1 MLKFVKSLTRR
12 QKSNLLLLVDLLLL
26 PLAMVFAFGI
36 QTAPLSPMDTL
47 HLLLPILPYMIGIA
61 TGLALWLGIP
71 QIQLNA
77 YEGRAVARTGLFA
90 IYLGGAMAGLSWLFG
105 LTLAPGI
112 FVVFGIGFFL
122 FSAISRVL
130 LYQIVTAIYR
140 RESPRSRVLI
150 YGAGTTG
157 TQLASALRSHEG
169 IDPVAFVDDNT
180 ALQGVLIAGLP
191 VYTPARI
198 ARIAEEK
205 RISRVLL
212 AIPSLS
218 QPKQAQIARRLQA
231 MGLEVQSLPSFAQL
245 IGEEPLLNKLTPVK
259 PARFLG
265 RAQAVTSLGDDCASY
280 ADRVVLI
287 SGAGGSIGSELAR
300 QVLACHPAKL
310 LLYELNELAL
320 YNIEME
326 LRPLAEDGKVAL
338 VPVLG
343 SVIDPRQV
351 RQVLTDHGVQVV
363 VHAAAYKHVPLVEAN
378 PISGL
383 ANNVLGTQTLAR
395 EAESAGVERF
405 ILISSDKAVRPASV
419 MGASKRFAEMVVQD
433 LAARAGGTVFTM
445 VRFGN
450 VLGSSGSVVPLF
462 QEQISRGGPV
472 TVTDPDVM
480 RYFMTVREAVHL
492 VLRAGAMA
500 TGGEVFVLDMGE
512 EVSILHL
519 ARQVIES
526 AGYSV
531 SDEANPD
538 GDISIEITG
547 LRPGEKLREELTLS
561 GERLTTAHPKIFCA
575 REAHLSEIEVASALR
590 GLREAI
596 AAGSQEAA
604 LAVIDRWIEGRD
616 TTSNPATWDSAGKD
630 AGGVANPVT

>member
-1 MLKFVKSLTRR
+1 MLKFIKSLSRG
-12 QKSNLLLLVDLLLL
+12 QKRGILILVDMAIV
-26 PLAMVFAFGI
+26 PLALVFAFGV
-36 QTAPLSPMDTL
+36 QAEPLMPLETL
-47 HLLLPILPYMIGIA
+47 RLILPILPYMLAIA
-61 TGLALWLGIP
+61 AGLAAGLGIS

-77 YEGRAVARTGLFA
+77 YEGRALAKTAIFS
-90 IYLGGAMAGLSWLFG
+90 IYLAGAMAGLVWLFG
-105 LTLAPGI
+105 LEVPIGLT
-112 FVVFGIGFFL
+112 VVFGIGFFM

-130 LYQIVTAIYR
+130 MYQIVTAIYR
-140 RESPRSRVLI
+140 REIPRRRVLI

-157 TQLASALRSHEG
+157 TQLAAALRSHEG

-198 ARIAEEK
+198 ARIVQENN
-205 RISRVLL
+205 ISRVLL

-218 QPKQAQIARRLQA
+218 QPKQAQIARRLQN

-245 IGEEPLLNKLTPVK
+245 IGEEPLLEKLTPVK
-259 PARFLG
+259 PAHFLG
-265 RAQAVTSLGDDCASY
+265 RAQAVTSLGGDCACY
-280 ADRVVLI
+280 AGRVVLI

-300 QVLACHPAKL
+300 QVLACRPAKL

-326 LRPLAEDGKVAL
+326 LHPLAEDGKVTL

-343 SVIDPRQV
+343 SVTDPRQV
-351 RQVLTDHGVQVV
+351 HQVLTGHGVQVV
-363 VHAAAYKHVPLVEAN
+363 IHAAAYKHVPLVEAN

-395 EAESAGVERF
+395 EAEAAGVERF
-405 ILISSDKAVRPASV
+405 ILVSSDKAVRPTSV
-419 MGASKRFAEMVVQD
+419 MGASKRFAELVIQD

-462 QEQISRGGPV
+462 QEQVSRGGPV
-472 TVTDPDVM
+472 TVTHPDMM

-500 TGGEVFVLDMGE
+500 QGGEVFVLDMGE
-512 EVSILHL
+512 EMPILQL

-531 SDEANPD
+531 CDEANPD
-538 GDISIEITG
+538 GDIAIEITE

-575 REAHLSEIEVASALR
+575 RETHLSEIEVASALR

-596 AAGSQEAA
+596 AAGSQDAA

-616 TTSNPATWDSAGKD
+616 ATTTPHDLDRRG
-630 AGGVANPVT
+630 

>member
-12 QKSNLLLLVDLLLL
+12 QKRNLLLLVDLLLL
-26 PLAMVFAFGI
+26 PLAMIFTFGI
-36 QTAPLSPMDTL
+36 QAAPLAPLDTL
-47 HLLLPILPYMIGIA
+47 RLLLPILPYMIVIA
-61 TGLALWLGIP
+61 AGLAVGLGIP

-77 YEGRAVARTGLFA
+77 YEGRAVAKTGIFA
-90 IYLGGAMAGLSWLFG
+90 VYLAGAMVALSWLFG
-105 LTLAPGI
+105 LALPPGI

-122 FSAISRVL
+122 LSGISRVL
-130 LYQIVTAIYR
+130 MYQIVTAIYR
-140 RESPRSRVLI
+140 REIPRRRVLI

-198 ARIAEEK
+198 ARIAEE
-205 RISRVLL
+205 RHISRVIL

-245 IGEEPLLNKLTPVK
+245 IGEEPLLEKLTPVK
-259 PARFLG
+259 PAHFLG
-265 RAQAVTSLGDDCASY
+265 RAQAVTSLGGDCASY
-280 ADRVVLI
+280 AGRVVLI

-300 QVLACHPAKL
+300 QVLACRPAKL

-326 LRPLAEDGKVAL
+326 LRPLAEDSKMAL

-343 SVIDPRQV
+343 SVTDPRQV
-351 RQVLTDHGVQVV
+351 RQVLTDHGAQVV
-363 VHAAAYKHVPLVEAN
+363 IHAAAYKHVPLVEAN

-395 EAESAGVERF
+395 EAEAAGVERF
-405 ILISSDKAVRPASV
+405 ILVSSDKAVRPTSV
-419 MGASKRFAEMVVQD
+419 MGASKRFAELVIQD

-472 TVTDPDVM
+472 TVTHPDMM

-500 TGGEVFVLDMGE
+500 EGGEVFVLDMGE
-512 EVSILHL
+512 EMPILQL

-531 SDEANPD
+531 CDEANPD
-538 GDISIEITG
+538 GDIAIEITG
-547 LRPGEKLREELTLS
+547 LRPGEKLHEELTLS

-575 REAHLSEIEVASALR
+575 RETHLSEIEVASALR

-616 TTSNPATWDSAGKD
+616 ATTTPRDLGQR
-630 AGGVANPVT
+630 G